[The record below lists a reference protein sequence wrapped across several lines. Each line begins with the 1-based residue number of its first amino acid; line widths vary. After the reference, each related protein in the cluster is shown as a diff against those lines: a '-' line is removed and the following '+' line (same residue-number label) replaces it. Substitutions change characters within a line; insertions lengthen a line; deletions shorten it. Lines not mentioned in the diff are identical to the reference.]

1 MLNSIDA
8 QNDYSFL
15 NNVNRVYLPIKLFND
30 KLLVSKL
37 KQLINDFNCYLYL
50 PAITNNRYNKF
61 IEEISKEYNF
71 KGFVISN
78 LSKFLI
84 YGVVMFLVALFFGE
98 MKVFTCAFGILFH
111 KIIIYYLYLVKDK
124 MDDNKRT
131 VNDLDISNEIR
142 MKLNQNGFHKVNLI
156 TEVNR
161 ERLMEFLTLEET
173 LKVIESL
180 KKYELFIKGELEAIL
195 EDDETVDE

>member
-1 MLNSIDA
+1 MIKRIRNS
-8 QNDYSFL
+8 S
-15 NNVNRVYLPIKLFND
+15 
-30 KLLVSKL
+30 LLVGFIVGVIIFIIESVISKKIEFL
-37 KQLINDFNCYLYL
+37 FSLSFFIGLFLGLLILSYNDFMLSRLEKGYV
-50 PAITNNRYNKF
+50 NKP
-61 IEEISKEYNF
+61 KTM
-71 KGFVISN
+71 FVISN

-98 MKVFTCAFGILFH
+98 MKVFPCAFGILFH

-124 MDDNKRT
+124 KDDNKRT
-131 VNDLDISNEIR
+131 VDDLDISNEIR
-142 MKLNQNGFHKVNLI
+142 VKLNQNGFHKVNLI